1 MQDLVGKCQS
11 VASNNEFR
19 CGDIP
24 ELHNTQLNVLHKM
37 AEGPLLSTVQHI
49 TLIPTECRQNCEG
62 SPTTIRLKRAESKPG
77 GIDRGWTISTEI
89 HNHHITQKR
98 TQA

>member
-1 MQDLVGKCQS
+1 VQIALNKLKMCGKNREKEIQNS
-11 VASNNEFR
+11 SFN
-19 CGDIP
+19 D
-24 ELHNTQLNVLHKM
+24 M
-37 AEGPLLSTVQHI
+37 MLSTVQHI